1 MKNHDKL
8 SIIIPCY
15 NEEENLPDL
24 VSKLMRIIEKASCS
38 IEVILVDNGST
49 DNTAEV
55 MQELLSELPIR
66 TVRVP
71 QNKGYGYGI
80 LRGLNAASGNVL
92 AITHADMQTN
102 PDMILKAYDLY
113 QQYNNPYILVKGKR
127 CNRPW
132 VERFFTLGMQWYAN
146 FKLKASLSDIS
157 AQPKLF
163 SKQFYWEIRDGI
175 PYDFTLDLYML
186 YCAFRKGQIITVNVP
201 YLPRRYGTAK
211 GGSGSWKSRIKLCC
225 LMIQSIDRLADR
237 ISGFNDA

>member
-1 MKNHDKL
+1 MKNYDKL

-15 NEEENLPDL
+15 NEGENLPNL
-24 VSKLMRIIEKASCS
+24 VSKLMGMIEKATYS

-55 MQELLSELPIR
+55 MRELLSELPIH
-66 TVRVP
+66 TVHVP

-80 LRGLNAASGNVL
+80 LQGLNAASGNVL

-102 PDMILKAYDLY
+102 PDMILNAYHLY
-113 QQYNNPYILVKGKR
+113 QEYQNPYILVKGKR
-127 CNRPW
+127 CNRSFI
-132 VERFFTLGMQWYAN
+132 ERFFTLGMQWYAN

-163 SKQFYWEIRDGI
+163 SKQFYLEVRDGI
-175 PYDFTLDLYML
+175 PYDFTLDLYLL
-186 YCAFRKGQIITVNVP
+186 YWAFRKGQIMTVDVP
-201 YLPRRYGTAK
+201 YFPRRYGTAK

-225 LMIQSIDRLADR
+225 LMIQSINQLADR
-237 ISGFNDA
+237 ISGFNNG